1 MQDVNNNYLEIAVN
15 YMNAGMLDEGIE
27 LLSSLENPGNPL
39 VHYYLA
45 WFYNKNHQQQ
55 NAKEQLVKAESK
67 SIDYCFP
74 YREETEAVLRF
85 AIEESQNKARPNYL
99 LGNLL
104 YDRRPQDAMKAW
116 DSALKAD
123 DNLAMVWRN
132 LAFGAYHHD
141 NNVSKAIDCIRKA
154 IDLDAEKPEWYAELA
169 TYYDQSTED
178 FAECLDVLD
187 DHIEIVKK
195 DINAPKSLV
204 TLYNL
209 KGEYGQAIDLL
220 KTHHFRTWEGGR
232 AIYYHYV
239 DAHTL
244 QAMQLINEGAYEQ
257 AIEELTKAMEY
268 PENLEVGKPL
278 NDERNAMIYYYMG
291 LSYEKMGEKDRAK
304 DSYQNSVHA
313 NNTNAWPDLPFYQAK
328 SHEKLGEKE
337 TAEQIYEALIKEGEE
352 QIERGKVGSGI
363 GVEENVS
370 TTNKNLSEA
379 YYLKALGNL
388 GLNKQEEANSLFDQ
402 SIKAYQNNL
411 WARIHLKGMM

>member
-1 MQDVNNNYLEIAVN
+1 M
-15 YMNAGMLDEGIE
+15 
-27 LLSSLENPGNPL
+27 
-39 VHYYLA
+39 
-45 WFYNKNHQQQ
+45 
-55 NAKEQLVKAESK
+55 
-67 SIDYCFP
+67 
-74 YREETEAVLRF
+74 T
-85 AIEESQNKARPNYL
+85 
-99 LGNLL
+99 
-104 YDRRPQDAMKAW
+104 AW

-123 DNLAMVWRN
+123 DNFAMVWRN
-132 LAFGAYHHD
+132 VAFGAYHHD
-141 NNVSKAIDCIRKA
+141 NNVSKAIECIRKA
-154 IDLDAEKPEWYAELA
+154 IDLEAEKPEWYAELA

-220 KTHHFRTWEGGR
+220 KAHHFRTWEGGR

-244 QAMQLINEGAYEQ
+244 QALKLIDEGEHDK
-257 AIEELTKAMEY
+257 AIKELVKAMEY

-304 DSYQNSVHA
+304 DSFQNSVHA

-328 SHEKLGEKE
+328 SYEKLGEKE

-352 QIERGKVGSGI
+352 QIERGKIGSGI

-379 YYLKALGNL
+379 YYLKALGTL
-388 GLNKQEEANSLFDQ
+388 GLNKQEEAKSLFDQ

-411 WARIHLKGMM
+411 WARIHLKGLM